1 MEKEFN
7 LLLNES
13 FVGEE
18 GEDWLSM
25 IFSEFVD
32 DNEGLSEREFFKRH
46 WQRFFP
52 IDLDFMNQEEFKEF
66 EVFLVNNCIRDKIC

>member
-1 MEKEFN
+1 MEKKFN
-7 LLLNES
+7 ELLNES

-46 WQRFFP
+46 WQRVFP

>member
-32 DNEGLSEREFFKRH
+32 DNEGLSEREFFKSH

-52 IDLDFMNQEEFKEF
+52 IDLDFMNQEEFEEF
-66 EVFLVNNCIRDKIC
+66 EEFLVNNCIRDKIC